1 MLQDFYALGLPTVF
15 AVKCDF
21 EPPHEL
27 RCRIVTKPFDLR
39 IPPWGAVFRAAADGG
54 GGGGRIQL

>member
-1 MLQDFYALGLPTVF
+1 MVLVCPLSLQLSVI
-15 AVKCDF
+15 F

-39 IPPWGAVFRAAADGG
+39 IPPWGLVFRAAADGDGSG